1 MKTLTNYKVVINMAG
16 NLTAIRRVLAVNK
29 IEAISK
35 VYATNYEIQSD
46 ISEYK
51 AHAPFIGLVPH

>member
-1 MKTLTNYKVVINMAG
+1 MKTLINFKVVIT
-16 NLTAIRRVLAVNK
+16 LPKHTAIRRVLAVNK

-35 VYATNYEIQSD
+35 IYATNYNIQED
-46 ISEYK
+46 ISKYE